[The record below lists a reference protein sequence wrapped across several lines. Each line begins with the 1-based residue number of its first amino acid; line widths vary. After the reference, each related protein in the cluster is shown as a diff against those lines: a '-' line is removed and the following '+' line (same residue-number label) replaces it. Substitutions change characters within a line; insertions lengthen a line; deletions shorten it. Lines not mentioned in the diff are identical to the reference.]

1 MVMIIMTVVRSHPA
15 WVCGLK
21 LELQKIVPNFHVTP
35 RVGVRIETLLSSK
48 CTWIGGVT
56 PRVGVRIETANI
68 KKTFGEIGVTPRVG
82 VRIETQ
88 RTIDMLQSQLG
99 HTPRGCAD

>member
-1 MVMIIMTVVRSHPA
+1 MTVVRSHPA

-56 PRVGVRIETANI
+56 PRVGVRIET
-68 KKTFGEIGVTPRVG
+68 
-82 VRIETQ
+82 Q